1 MMTEKKSHWYV
12 VRTLAGR
19 EELVVFLLNR
29 LIERPDNADI
39 FVEELMIPTRRVKL
53 LRNGKVVEKNRK
65 LFPGYV
71 FVKMVRTTQT
81 WYSVRFTYGVTGF
94 VGINKRP
101 TAISE
106 AEVDQI
112 MKVQL
117 PEKIDLRVGDRVK
130 FRWALE
136 YALLGFP
143 EGIEMTIEK
152 VSDDERILAVSFML
166 ANRKNMIQCDY
177 DFCQV
182 QKIEE
187 MEAVQES
194 APGEHVDLAVSGK
207 ADSQVREN
215 DLIQAGDDGVAAGSA
230 NKA

>member
-1 MMTEKKSHWYV
+1 MTTEKKSHWYV

-29 LIERPDNADI
+29 LIEYPAEADV
-39 FVEELMIPTRRVKL
+39 FVEELMIPTRHVKL

-65 LFPGYV
+65 LFPVYV
-71 FVKMVRTTQT
+71 FVKMIRTTQT

-101 TAISE
+101 TAISA
-106 AEVDQI
+106 AELEQV

-117 PEKIDLRVGDRVK
+117 PEKNDLRVGDRVK
-130 FRWALE
+130 FRWSFE
-136 YALLGFP
+136 YAMLGFP

-152 VSDDERILAVSFML
+152 VSDDERVLAVSFML
-166 ANRKNMIQCDY
+166 ANRKNVIECDY

-182 QKIEE
+182 QKAEE
-187 MEAVQES
+187 GQ
-194 APGEHVDLAVSGK
+194 
-207 ADSQVREN
+207 
-215 DLIQAGDDGVAAGSA
+215 
-230 NKA
+230 